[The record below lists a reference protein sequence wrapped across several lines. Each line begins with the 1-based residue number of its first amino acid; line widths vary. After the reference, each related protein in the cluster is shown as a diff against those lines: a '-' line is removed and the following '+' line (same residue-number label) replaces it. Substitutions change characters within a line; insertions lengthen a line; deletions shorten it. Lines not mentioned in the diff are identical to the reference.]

1 VREGGI
7 MNRKIIALAVLI
19 LMVGAFAQSSSRFK
33 IGVYKGWNLISFPV
47 DNIAHVDMGDVKLY
61 TVSPN
66 LNSKKSAQKY
76 ELVKQDEIEAGTGYW
91 AFSSKDT
98 VITFSG
104 APLNSIKL
112 SLRKG
117 QPAYIGGPNCEV
129 ETKLRLYYYDS
140 SSNRYVET
148 NKMEPGI
155 GYYVKPEDDG
165 EVLLTCSEEEEEC
178 VDLDDPSTWIDSDDP
193 SHPYIRE
200 VHASDMDGYMVMKSL
215 TLCPYEYNIESDGL
229 IITQN
234 NVNLD
239 CNNATL
245 IGDGDWTLSRPDK
258 GIFGYRNPWA
268 GGLQNVT
275 IKNCNIENF
284 ADGIIIIA
292 GHNITINNTLIN
304 NSFYSGIEISQSEHV
319 TVANTEIVNA
329 SEQFGIFIHDSNHVS
344 ISNSSSHDSYSGVS
358 IQNSVYS
365 MILNSS
371 FNNNRMYGIH
381 LRPHGHAI
389 TNVTAC
395 NNGLDV
401 QEPGDTIITN
411 LQCDTSS
418 PDGICDI
425 PCCTLNPE
433 GYSFSEI
440 GEEKDICGLNVTFI
454 DVDVLEKPDCNHVF
468 YFNVSTPTESR
479 IIGLSETGGDSDTV
493 GGYYFTLVD
502 GNVDINY
509 CLGHY
514 SANATLQ
521 VTEGSGEVFS
531 CYANGYTFVPLGAET
546 CNSGNCATLVGISF
560 DYDSYDHSILKSI
573 FLDDSG
579 QYHALGLY
587 DTDTVGSSKL
597 TVCKSWYGYFLNVK
611 GAWVKWTRL
620 KQEQDIGHSQARIL

>member
-1 VREGGI
+1 
-7 MNRKIIALAVLI
+7 MNKMLFVFVVL
-19 LMVGAFAQSSSRFK
+19 LVMMVSVHGQQETFK
-33 IGVYKGWNLISFPV
+33 ISVHKGWNLISFPV
-47 DNIAHVDMGDVKLY
+47 EKVTNLNFNGAKLY
-61 TVSPN
+61 KLNTVETMTNKMYSN
-66 LNSKKSAQKY
+66 
-76 ELVKQDEIEAGTGYW
+76 VKNGYVPVKNEEIEAGTGYW
-91 AFSSKDT
+91 AFSNKDT

-104 APLNSIKL
+104 VPLNSIKL

-129 ETKLRLYYYDS
+129 ETKLTKLRLYYYDP

-148 NKMEPGI
+148 DKMEPGI

-178 VDLDDPSTWIDSDDP
+178 VDLNDPSTWVDSDDP

-245 IGDGDWTLSRPDK
+245 IGDGDWTLSRPDR
-258 GIFGYRNPWA
+258 GIFGYRNPGA
-268 GGLQNVT
+268 GGLQNIT

-358 IQNSVYS
+358 IQDSVYS

-425 PCCTLNPE
+425 PCCTLNP
-433 GYSFSEI
+433 
-440 GEEKDICGLNVTFI
+440 
-454 DVDVLEKPDCNHVF
+454 
-468 YFNVSTPTESR
+468 
-479 IIGLSETGGDSDTV
+479 
-493 GGYYFTLVD
+493 
-502 GNVDINY
+502 
-509 CLGHY
+509 
-514 SANATLQ
+514 
-521 VTEGSGEVFS
+521 
-531 CYANGYTFVPLGAET
+531 
-546 CNSGNCATLVGISF
+546 
-560 DYDSYDHSILKSI
+560 
-573 FLDDSG
+573 
-579 QYHALGLY
+579 
-587 DTDTVGSSKL
+587 
-597 TVCKSWYGYFLNVK
+597 
-611 GAWVKWTRL
+611 
-620 KQEQDIGHSQARIL
+620 